1 MPSTSSAPDAARSL
15 TRSTRDAAAACAA
28 TAAPGDAGRRGLRP
42 PPGGANGGGGGGGL
56 STISSATAHER
67 TSCFAEQHPELR
79 SWKELCCLRSK
90 RRCASLTRSGA
101 IKIPL
106 LGSGLR
112 PCPARA
118 RARALSRPLV
128 HPMLSSHPCHE
139 RARARSG
146 SARRA
151 GAGAG
156 AFPAALVRSGFH
168 ALPASA
174 PALTL
179 SPFHSLLGLLRR
191 CDAVC
196 GAAASVSPW
205 GCSTQACFA

>member
-1 MPSTSSAPDAARSL
+1 VTRQRHARQL
-15 TRSTRDAAAACAA
+15 PRRGTLGGAACAHPR
-28 TAAPGDAGRRGLRP
+28 AAPTGAEAEGACRP
-42 PPGGANGGGGGGGL
+42 YRVQQPTNAPA
-56 STISSATAHER
+56 
-67 TSCFAEQHPELR
+67 AEQHPELR

-118 RARALSRPLV
+118 RARALSLPLV